1 MNPITKYVLTQLD
14 SMHQTPEMYGSKES
28 VELQYLQYLETWV
41 VSVCPDLDASEPR
54 LVLNMYQ
61 QHRVQKGFPATQ
73 PLSEVL
79 PSSRVLVDVLQEFR
93 SVLGRKL
100 DEAVKCTVIR
110 DASSFEHTPLSV
122 AAQAIRSLIDENEFL
137 GYQLAA
143 ERGAVSEEQLEEL
156 SKQYLKHHK
165 WRMEDLV
172 HQISLL
178 VQVVPDRVDS
188 ELVGTVFHC
197 DVVTAGHAVYRS
209 AEAQARRDIEMP
221 RGGIGLIRAMSD
233 FEPTPPK
240 DTRPGKLLAVFHEG
254 VLTLLEHQGND
265 LEIEVGNMGEDGLL
279 ESVGDPPAPG
289 VWVWSGGFIDGGEG
303 DWPGTR
309 EYVLDGEWAPASKE
323 EWSAFQRGDW
333 TWGEPPPTTQR
344 IL

>member
-1 MNPITKYVLTQLD
+1 MNPVTKYVLNQLD

-28 VELQYLQYLETWV
+28 VELQYLQYLETWI

-54 LVLNMYQ
+54 FVLNMYQ

-79 PSSRVLVDVLQEFR
+79 PSSRALVDVLQEFR
-93 SVLGRKL
+93 SVLDRKL
-100 DEAVKCTVIR
+100 DEVVKCI
-110 DASSFEHTPLSV
+110 
-122 AAQAIRSLIDENEFL
+122 
-137 GYQLAA
+137 
-143 ERGAVSEEQLEEL
+143 
-156 SKQYLKHHK
+156 
-165 WRMEDLV
+165 
-172 HQISLL
+172 
-178 VQVVPDRVDS
+178 
-188 ELVGTVFHC
+188 
-197 DVVTAGHAVYRS
+197 
-209 AEAQARRDIEMP
+209 
-221 RGGIGLIRAMSD
+221 IRAMSD
-233 FEPTPPK
+233 FEPTPPPK

-265 LEIEVGNMGEDGLL
+265 LEIEVENVGEDGLL

>member
-1 MNPITKYVLTQLD
+1 MNFVTKYVLTQLD

-28 VELQYLQYLETWV
+28 VELQYLQYLETWI

-54 LVLNMYQ
+54 FVLNMYQ

-79 PSSRVLVDVLQEFR
+79 PSSRALVDVLQEFR

-100 DEAVKCTVIR
+100 DEAVKCTVLR
-110 DASSFEHTPLSV
+110 DA
-122 AAQAIRSLIDENEFL
+122 
-137 GYQLAA
+137 
-143 ERGAVSEEQLEEL
+143 
-156 SKQYLKHHK
+156 
-165 WRMEDLV
+165 
-172 HQISLL
+172 
-178 VQVVPDRVDS
+178 
-188 ELVGTVFHC
+188 
-197 DVVTAGHAVYRS
+197 
-209 AEAQARRDIEMP
+209 DIEMP

-265 LEIEVGNMGEDGLL
+265 LEIEVENVGKDGLL

-323 EWSAFQRGDW
+323 EWSAWSESSQC
-333 TWGEPPPTTQR
+333 
-344 IL
+344 